1 MNNIKYWR
9 DYYGISQRWL
19 ARKTGISYA
28 EMSYIESDTHV
39 PNVYMAIELAN
50 ALNVP
55 VEKLFG
61 SDGK

>member
-39 PNVYMAIELAN
+39 PNVYMAMDIARVLKVSVEEL
-50 ALNVP
+50 
-55 VEKLFG
+55 FSG
-61 SDGK
+61 DGK